1 MVKAVN
7 QVNSYLKRKHKN
19 NLINFTANESD
30 SLIPLKML
38 SQNLILGYFSTIL
51 LEINQKI
58 SI

>member
-19 NLINFTANESD
+19 NLINLTANESD
-30 SLIPLKML
+30 SLTPLKML
-38 SQNLILGYFSTIL
+38 SQ
-51 LEINQKI
+51 INQKI